1 MNKVLKRIIALPTIP
16 QDETFEIKNRASE
29 ILKSWATHLEEI
41 TEMQKKDA
49 KRGSSSDT
57 EKSPV
62 KSPNDNDNALKDDN
76 APKDNDV
83 PKDNDTPKD
92 DQTPKQDDET
102 NEDVDTNPEAVSK
115 LDEEGNDFVVVEG
128 GGEADELAQEKAA
141 KTDKDTE
148 ASAAEPMGI

>member
-49 KRGSSSDT
+49 KKGSSSDT

-62 KSPNDNDNALKDDN
+62 KSPNDNDNALKD
-76 APKDNDV
+76 NDV

-92 DQTPKQDDET
+92 DNVPKDDQTTKQDDET

-115 LDEEGNDFVVVEG
+115 LDEGDDFVVVEG

-148 ASAAEPMGI
+148 ASAAEPMGK

>member
-49 KRGSSSDT
+49 KKGSSSDT

-62 KSPNDNDNALKDDN
+62 KSPNDNDNALKD
-76 APKDNDV
+76 NDV

-92 DQTPKQDDET
+92 DNVPKDDQTTKQDDET
-102 NEDVDTNPEAVSK
+102 NEDVDTNPETVSK
-115 LDEEGNDFVVVEG
+115 LDEGDDFVVVEG

-148 ASAAEPMGI
+148 ASAAEPMGK